1 VGTKEESVRIQGRIV
16 RWGIA
21 VTAIAAGLA
30 LTAAATPAAAATP
43 MMVKGPRI
51 LATFMDGAN
60 GVPAVNTQGFG
71 ISVVLV
77 IPAQDKVCYLVTQH
91 NLSSTVI
98 AAHIHKGARDA
109 NGPIVVPFTPPVN
122 GESMGCATVADALA
136 QDLAANPQN
145 YYVNVHTTDH
155 PAGEIRGQLI

>member
-21 VTAIAAGLA
+21 VTALVAGLA
-30 LTAAATPAAAATP
+30 LTATATPAAAADQ
-43 MMVKGPRI
+43 MVRGPRI
-51 LATFMDGAN
+51 LVTFMDGDDQ
-60 GVPAVNTQGFG
+60 VPAVATNGFG
-71 ISVVLV
+71 VSVVLV
-77 IPAQDKVCYLVTQH
+77 IPAMDEVCYIVTQH

-98 AAHIHKGARDA
+98 AAHIHKAARGV
-109 NGPIVVPFTPPVN
+109 NGPIVVPLKAPVN
-122 GESMGCATVADALA
+122 GESMGCVMVAAALA

-145 YYVNVHTTDH
+145 YYVNVHTTNH